1 MSTMSLQQSLG
12 TLTEIIHNYIDAGR
26 MARKS
31 WYYLG
36 RQVVKSYASLL
47 FVPDIVYHTPLPAGP
62 KILVVNHPCT
72 VDPFMIT
79 LVVPDQVCIL
89 ILDTLFNIPVV
100 GASLRFCEHIRVDS
114 ENGAPAMAKAL
125 QYAKEGRTLG
135 VFPEGSI
142 SPIEGGYQRPHSGAA
157 RLALASGASVIPVGI
172 HLDPRY
178 IRLAHTRVKGKSE
191 LGTWYTH
198 GPYAM
203 TVGKPVVFQGDAEDR
218 ELVSKTTVRIMDM
231 ITEVDQESAQRIYYQ
246 QMHPSPRTIE
256 PSLLIRLIALRMVKT
271 LSGLVFAGSK

>member
-1 MSTMSLQQSLG
+1 MTYQQSLDYF
-12 TLTEIIHNYIDAGR
+12 TEIIKNYIDAGR

-47 FVPDIVYHTPLPAGP
+47 FTPDIVYHSPIPPGP

-72 VDPFMIT
+72 VDPFMLT
-79 LVVPDQVCIL
+79 LLVPDQVSTL
-89 ILDTLFNIPVV
+89 ILDTLFNIPVI
-100 GASLRFCEHIRVDS
+100 GQSLRICEQIRVDS
-114 ENGAPAMAKAL
+114 ENGKPAMEKAL
-125 QYAKEGRTLG
+125 KYVKEGRTLG
-135 VFPEGSI
+135 VFPEGAI
-142 SPIEGGYQRPHSGAA
+142 SPIEGGYQRAHSGAA
-157 RLALASGASVIPVGI
+157 RLALASGATVIPVGI

-178 IRLAHTRVKGKSE
+178 IRLAYTKVKGKSE

-203 TVGKPVVFQGDAEDR
+203 TAGKPVVFCGDPNDRQQVAQVTDQIMQLIAEM
-218 ELVSKTTVRIMDM
+218 E
-231 ITEVDQESAQRIYYQ
+231 QESAQRILSAQ
-246 QMHPSPRTIE
+246 THPAPRSVE
-256 PSLLIRLIALRMVKT
+256 PSVILRIIALQMVKT